1 MNQGQSGIALETI
14 AAITAAV
21 AAAMDQPVGSFVITG
36 IQPVAAAG
44 AAAQSGWVQAGLLER
59 HLAMRQFGQRR

>member
-1 MNQGQSGIALETI
+1 MNQAQSGIALETI

-36 IQPVAAAG
+36 IQPVAAP
-44 AAAQSGWVQAGLLER
+44 AAQSGWAQAGLLER

>member
-1 MNQGQSGIALETI
+1 MNQAQSGIALETI

-36 IQPVAAAG
+36 IQPVTA